1 MADNSLKFLSETN
14 DWLETVPKT
23 AIEGLN
29 NSIIEGNNMTQEK
42 VDSICVWL
50 SWKINLQIERV
61 RQACLKAL
69 YGMYKNTVAGQV
81 MSMAST
87 IKSFVSD
94 PLGAIGDFA
103 GSIFGPVPKVF
114 GWLQTLMKEIPRL
127 AKNLAAIVS
136 SLPPAPPSPDI
147 NFNKFKIKV
156 KTISLSTITSDPNKL
171 PSPESMFPEPPKP
184 FSSKSFEDNFE
195 NGNAKL
201 KSSKVKYKLSDEQ
214 KKSLNVISINDLKNA
229 SNIDNLSF
237 NS

>member
-29 NSIIEGNNMTQEK
+29 NSIIKGENMTQEK

-81 MSMAST
+81 MNMAST
-87 IKSFVSD
+87 IKNFVSD

-114 GWLQTLMKEIPRL
+114 GWLQTLMTEIPRL
-127 AKNLAAIVS
+127 AKNLASIVA
-136 SLPPAPPSPDI
+136 SLPPAPPSPNI
-147 NFNKFKIKV
+147 NFDKFKIKV
-156 KTISLSTITSDPNKL
+156 KTISLSTITSNPNKL

-184 FSSKSFEDNFE
+184 FSKDSFQDMFANA
-195 NGNAKL
+195 NAKL
-201 KSSKVKYKLSDEQ
+201 KSNKLVYKLTEEQ
-214 KKSLNVISINDLKNA
+214 RQSILSGDTLNRNYTNNSSSIA
-229 SNIDNLSF
+229 
-237 NS
+237 